1 MQTNDLLEEFDR
13 DHAVQEDATDVAG
26 DGCRLPR
33 GRVSREHGVR
43 GEASGSFAAPPCADE
58 ETLRR
63 LRR

>member
-1 MQTNDLLEEFDR
+1 
-13 DHAVQEDATDVAG
+13 VQEDATDVAG